1 MKVTQEKLERSQ
13 VGLQVEVPAD
23 QVKTYYEKTINDLMK
38 KASIPGFRKGKVPRP
53 IILQRFGLEQIKGM
67 AIETMLDKT
76 LPKAVEQAEVAAIG
90 NLRVVSEFSEM
101 LAQFKTD
108 GTFVYQASVDVLPE
122 AQVGKYQGLEVTAEE
137 EVVAADA
144 VDKFLTERQQ
154 EKSTLVP
161 VADRPVQLED
171 VAVVDY
177 NGVLADGTAI
187 TGAQATDAEL
197 EVSPERFIEDL
208 VNGIVG
214 MKIGETKEIPVT
226 FPENYG
232 REDLASQAA
241 NFTVT
246 LKDLKAKE
254 LPTLDDDFAQE
265 ISEQETMEA
274 LRKDLAEKFEKQAT
288 DRTTS
293 NIEVAIADSLVGI
306 TTVDLPETLIDQE
319 SSQILQMMANQFSQY
334 GMDVNKLF
342 TRETIPKMKENCRP
356 DAIKNLTKNLAML
369 EIGRT
374 EKVELE
380 PADIEAR
387 MFTIR
392 QQLEGKADEERLQ
405 DYVTEDLTKEKV
417 MEILRSTAKV
427 TLVPAGSL
435 KKEEAEEEEATV
447 NE

>member
-23 QVKTYYEKTINDLMK
+23 QVKTYYEKTINDLMSK
-38 KASIPGFRKGKVPRP
+38 TSIPGFRKGKVPRP
-53 IILQRFGLEQIKGM
+53 IVLQRFGPEQIKGM
-67 AIETMLDKT
+67 AIEAMLDKT
-76 LPKAVEQAEVAAIG
+76 LPQAVKQAEVKAIG
-90 NLRVVSEFSEM
+90 NLQVVSEFADM

-108 GTFVYQASVDVLPE
+108 RAFVYQASVDVLPE
-122 AQVGKYQGLEVTAEE
+122 TKVAKYQGLEVTAEE
-137 EVVAADA
+137 EVAAADA
-144 VDKFLTERQQ
+144 VDKFLAERQQ
-154 EKSTLVP
+154 EKATLVP
-161 VADRPVQLED
+161 VTGRAVQLDD

-177 NGVLADGTAI
+177 SGVLADGTEI

-197 EVSPERFIEDL
+197 EVSPNRFIEDL

-214 MKIGETKEIPVT
+214 MEMGDTKEIPVT

-232 REDLASQAA
+232 REDLAGQAA
-241 NFTVT
+241 RFTVT

-254 LPTLDDDFAQE
+254 LPALDDDFAQE
-265 ISEQETMEA
+265 ISEQETMAA
-274 LRKDLAEKFEKQAT
+274 LKQDLAEKFEKQAA

-293 NIEVAIADSLVGI
+293 NIEVAIADSLASI
-306 TTVDLPETLIDQE
+306 TTVELPETLIDQE

-369 EIGRT
+369 EIGRM
-374 EKVELE
+374 EKVEPE
-380 PADIEAR
+380 KADIEAR

-392 QQLEGKADEERLQ
+392 QQLEGEADEERLR

-427 TLVPAGSL
+427 NLVPAGSL
-435 KKEEAEEEEATV
+435 KQDGAEEAAAIE
-447 NE
+447 

>member
-13 VGLQVEVPAD
+13 IGLQVEVPAD
-23 QVKTYYEKTINDLMK
+23 QVKTYYEKTITDLMS

-53 IILQRFGLEQIKGM
+53 MILQRFGLEQIKGM

-108 GTFVYQASVDVLPE
+108 SAFVYKASVDVLPE
-122 AQVGKYQGLEVTAEE
+122 AQVAKYQGLEVTAEE
-137 EVVAADA
+137 EVTAEDA
-144 VDKFLTERQQ
+144 VEKFLAERQQ

-161 VADRPVQLED
+161 VADRPVQLGD

-177 NGVLADGTAI
+177 SGVLADGTEI

-197 EVSPERFIEDL
+197 EVSPDRFIEDL

-214 MKIGETKEIPVT
+214 MKIGDTKEIPVT

-241 NFTVT
+241 TFTVT

-254 LPTLDDDFAQE
+254 LPALDDDFAQE

-274 LRKDLAEKFEKQAT
+274 LRQDLAEKFEKQAA
-288 DRTTS
+288 DRTKS
-293 NIEVAIADSLVGI
+293 NIEVAIADALVGI

-356 DAIKNLTKNLAML
+356 DAVKNLTKNLAML
-369 EIGRT
+369 EIGRM

-380 PADIEAR
+380 PADIETR

-392 QQLEGKADEERLQ
+392 QQLEGKADEERLR

-417 MEILRSTAKV
+417 MEILQSTAKV

-435 KKEEAEEEEATV
+435 KQAEEEEEMPAI
-447 NE
+447 E